1 MNAAVFYQAHRLLV
15 ENLPMPE
22 PEDDQVVL
30 RVMACGV
37 CGTDVHIYE
46 GDEGAAQTPA
56 GTTLGHE
63 FAGVVTA
70 VGRSV
75 SGFRPGDRVC
85 VDPNK
90 LCGSCDYCRS
100 GMGHFCEH
108 MTGIGTTVHGGFAE
122 YCAVP
127 QSQAYHIPDWV
138 TFQQA
143 AMTEPVAC
151 CLHGVDLCEISCG
164 DTVMVLGGGMIGL
177 IMVQLARLSG
187 AGRVILSEPVESKR
201 ALGKQLGADLCL
213 DPSAGDLPAQL
224 QREGVGR
231 VGVVI
236 ECAGRTETVTQAL
249 DCAGNKATVM
259 LFGLTKPSD
268 QVAVQPFQLFKK
280 ELTLKTSY
288 INPYTQKRALDLIG
302 SGRLDVSSMVCQ
314 TAPLDQLAAILADP
328 ALRSKGKWIILPN
341 G

>member
-1 MNAAVFYQAHRLLV
+1 
-15 ENLPMPE
+15 
-22 PEDDQVVL
+22 
-30 RVMACGV
+30 
-37 CGTDVHIYE
+37 
-46 GDEGAAQTPA
+46 
-56 GTTLGHE
+56 
-63 FAGVVTA
+63 
-70 VGRSV
+70 
-75 SGFRPGDRVC
+75 
-85 VDPNK
+85 
-90 LCGSCDYCRS
+90 
-100 GMGHFCEH
+100 